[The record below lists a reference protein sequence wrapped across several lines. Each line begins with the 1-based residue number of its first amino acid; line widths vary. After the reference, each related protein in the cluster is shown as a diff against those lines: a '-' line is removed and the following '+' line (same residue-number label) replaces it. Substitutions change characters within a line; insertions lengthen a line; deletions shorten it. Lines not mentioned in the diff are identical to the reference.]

1 MRLPRARTALLLA
14 AAALLLALGLVA
26 ASRYAV
32 SLLKAQVEAALGPE
46 SEVGAIGIEGG
57 AVVLSGLRIRA
68 PAGWPTEDALRAE
81 TIVVE
86 PDLRALL
93 SGDVRIGRI
102 TADGAYLAILRNR
115 EGRTVLLPSLLERG
129 SSSSPEGPSPE
140 GSTAGAATAVT
151 IEQTVL
157 NGAVVEFF
165 DARIRTRPHRIR
177 VADLHAEVGRISL
190 PGLDAETPIAIHGT
204 AKGPRRDGS
213 VAVDG
218 TMRFADLDSDIKT
231 TLRGID
237 LAVVEPYLLESS
249 EMATKR
255 GTLDLD
261 LRSKVSARK
270 LSAPGTLTLAD
281 LELSGKSFMGLPR
294 QAVLAAM
301 KDRGGKITVRFELA
315 GSLDDPKFSL
325 QQSFAMRVSLAVA
338 DGLGI
343 SVRGLASGLGS
354 AAGNVT
360 KKLGDLLG
368 R

>member
-129 SSSSPEGPSPE
+129 SSSSPEGP
-140 GSTAGAATAVT
+140 TAGAATTVT

-190 PGLDAETPIAIHGT
+190 PGLDAETTIAIRGT